1 VAEHFAN
8 EFATT
13 LVGTIT
19 GAATSLVVATSSGA
33 PGVNFRI
40 RIDNEYLLVT
50 AGPPGSTTWT
60 VARAQEGSVAA
71 THQNGAAVTHVLTA
85 GGLAQAITD
94 RVPIIRLDYVGGSMF
109 AGTAI
114 TATVEFTFLANQ
126 NFTVGSSGSVIE
138 LSCRGNAQVG
148 GVSGVGGVAS
158 RLYLDSAGANTRYDN
173 GGQRV
178 VVSGEFGNPFGGN
191 NSIFVAGLSAG
202 THTINVKLISEIT
215 GVVYQRGPSTVA
227 ESFGLQV
234 IEH

>member
-8 EFATT
+8 EAATT

-19 GAATSLVVATSSGA
+19 GAATSLVVASSSGFPA
-33 PGVNFRI
+33 VNFRV

-85 GGLAQAITD
+85 GGLVQAIAD

-109 AGTAI
+109 NGSAI
-114 TATVEFTFLANQ
+114 TGSAEFAFLADQ
-126 NFTVGSSGSVIE
+126 NFTVGAAGSVIE
-138 LSCRGNAQVG
+138 ICCRGCAQVG
-148 GVSGVGGVAS
+148 GVSGVGTAAS
-158 RLYLDSAGANTRYDN
+158 RAHLDAAGANTIYPI
-173 GGQRV
+173 GGQRCM
-178 VVSGEFGNPFGGN
+178 VSGEFANPFAGT
-191 NSIFVAGLSAG
+191 NSIYISGLSAG
-202 THTINVKLISEIT
+202 THTINVKLLSEYS
-215 GVVYQRGPSTVA
+215 GNVYQRANGY
-227 ESFGLQV
+227 EFFGLQV